1 MDNEREVLMIR
12 MTPGAGVAAVAAVAM
27 LASTPA
33 YAQTTTT
40 QPDPQPT
47 FAPLQP
53 EPEGFTLTPFLGL
66 DFAGD
71 YENVPAAFGAAL
83 GYGAN
88 SRVSL
93 EGEVAYSPN
102 GEQGVLTQFDSSVFT
117 LSGNV
122 LYHFVADDFAPYVT
136 AGIGVMNTD
145 AAAESTGLLSDDT
158 SFGFAWNWG
167 GGLKTALS
175 DRIGLRADLRY
186 FNARED
192 LAPDHWRMYGGVV
205 IRRIGR

>member
-1 MDNEREVLMIR
+1 MKRIR
-12 MTPGAGVAAVAAVAM
+12 LGTCVGALAVVAM
-27 LASTPA
+27 LASTNA

-40 QPDPQPT
+40 QPASQAT
-47 FAPLQP
+47 FAPLGP
-53 EPEGFTLTPFLGL
+53 EPEGLTLTPFLGL

-71 YENVPAAFGAAL
+71 YENAPAAFGAAL

-93 EGEVAYSPN
+93 EAEAAFSPN

-122 LYHFVADDFAPYVT
+122 LYHFIADEFSPYVT
-136 AGIGVMNTD
+136 AGIGVMNADTEAD
-145 AAAESTGLLSDDT
+145 NSGLIADDT
-158 SFGFAWNWG
+158 AFSFAWNWG
-167 GGLKTALS
+167 GGIKTALS
-175 DRIGLRADLRY
+175 DRIGLRGDVRY
-186 FNARED
+186 FNARDE